1 MQLCKPVAFAFV
13 AAAASSFFL
22 LSFLIVVL
30 LLELLSTDTVVNQF
44 DHLRRFFSH
53 LFSLLSSR
61 LSRCFST
68 RESANPVAA
77 QLRYRWR
84 ATLPRLKAT
93 LRSSSRRVFSHR
105 NASASNKCKP
115 CCSAVVASLLQ
126 MLLLNLHVR
135 FVVIVLLFKFLYNA
149 DESLKD
155 MDPLASRPAN
165 CRTRDQDD
173 AGMCPPI
180 CM

>member
-1 MQLCKPVAFAFV
+1 MSCCQQI
-13 AAAASSFFL
+13 L
-22 LSFLIVVL
+22 LSINLIILGGFL
-30 LLELLSTDTVVNQF
+30 
-44 DHLRRFFSH
+44 FSH

-84 ATLPRLKAT
+84 ATLPCLKAT

-135 FVVIVLLFKFLYNA
+135 FVVIVLLFKFLHNA

-165 CRTRDQDD
+165 CRTRDQED
-173 AGMCPPI
+173 AGMGRPI
-180 CM
+180 SM